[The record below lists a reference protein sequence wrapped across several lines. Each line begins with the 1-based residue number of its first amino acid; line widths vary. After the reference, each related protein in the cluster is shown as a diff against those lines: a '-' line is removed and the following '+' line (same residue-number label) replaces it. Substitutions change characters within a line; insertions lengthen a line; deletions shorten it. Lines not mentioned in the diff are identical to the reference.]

1 MPPVRNNL
9 TVSTPPPVSAADAT
23 AAIEGIAARRAKI
36 DDPNAWRLT
45 EDPLEVLT
53 YLRRYSK
60 GVPPWVA
67 EADVLDGLTLRLR
80 LWWLGEEAELWLLE
94 SARRLALPPRLIGP
108 RLGITSRQG
117 VHDRLRLAREK
128 LERLTGTPDPALN
141 PGPDQEQRAN
151 EQTWLHE
158 QHGAILEIAADA
170 LKHRALADEE
180 AADWLLDVA
189 RDLRDQVV
197 TPGSLQTLRFALAEL
212 ETSTGVM
219 DLDGSHPAKELLRR
233 WSELYGTHPS

>member
-1 MPPVRNNL
+1 MSIPP
-9 TVSTPPPVSAADAT
+9 SVSAADAT
-23 AAIEGIAARRAKI
+23 AAIEGIAARRAQI
-36 DDPNAWRLT
+36 DDPNAWRLSD
-45 EDPLEVLT
+45 DPLEVLT
-53 YLRRYSK
+53 YLRRYST
-60 GVPPWVA
+60 GVPAWVA
-67 EADVLDGLTLRLR
+67 KADVLDGITLRLR

-94 SARRLALPPRLIGP
+94 RARRLSLPPRLIGP

-141 PGPDQEQRAN
+141 PGPDQEQRVA
-151 EQTWLHE
+151 EQAWLRQE
-158 QHGAILEIAADA
+158 RVAILGIATDA
-170 LKHRALADEE
+170 LEYRALADEE

-212 ETSTGVM
+212 ESSTGLM
-219 DLDGSHPAKELLRR
+219 DLDGSHPARRLLRR
-233 WSELYGTHPS
+233 WSELYATHPG